1 MLKVFEA
8 RPEFRCELENLTPRA
23 QLLCSSPLADLVP
36 FVYSKEN
43 LGSTELDARYAADYE
58 AKPFEHNDPNFREV
72 QAGRAN
78 L

>member
-1 MLKVFEA
+1 MRA
-8 RPEFRCELENLTPRA
+8 RQSYCPGPAALIAWLIR
-23 QLLCSSPLADLVP
+23 LL
-36 FVYSKEN
+36 FVSTEN

-58 AKPFEHNDPNFREV
+58 EKPFEHNDPNFRGV

>member
-1 MLKVFEA
+1 M
-8 RPEFRCELENLTPRA
+8 
-23 QLLCSSPLADLVP
+23 SLADPVSCLS
-36 FVYSKEN
+36 SKEN

-58 AKPFEHNDPNFREV
+58 AKPFEHNDPNFRGV